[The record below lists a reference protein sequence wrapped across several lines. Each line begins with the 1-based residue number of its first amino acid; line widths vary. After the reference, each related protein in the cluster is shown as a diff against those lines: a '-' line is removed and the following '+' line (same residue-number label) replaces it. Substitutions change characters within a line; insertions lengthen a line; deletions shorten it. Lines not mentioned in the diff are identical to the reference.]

1 MADITLTTA
10 STWGLLHKK
19 ALSMAR
25 KTKSNAG
32 SFSKWLAGGDPKE
45 SIAFVNTGIG
55 GTDDNPEF
63 LGCNQEYEAVV
74 IFNAGNLVKRLLSG
88 GAAEK
93 YAKEFIKTYMA
104 YFCGNE
110 EIATKTKPS
119 KKMGEGWLEIVV
131 TYTVEDKKGQ
141 PNVQAKEEAIKK
153 STEGDKATKAGGNGP
168 ESTEESAPAIHE
180 EDEVEVVESRKTPG
194 KVISEAWGDESPF
207 ESVWAENRQRKLER
221 NMSLVNEMVSNS
233 ENAQKSL
240 DDLINEKLE
249 KRLGKIEK

>member
-25 KTKSNAG
+25 KTKSQAN
-32 SFSKWLAGGDPKE
+32 SFSKWLAGDPKD
-45 SIAFVNTGIG
+45 SIEFVNTGIG

-74 IFNAGNLVKRLLSG
+74 IFKAGNFVKRLLSG

-104 YFCGNE
+104 YFCGDE
-110 EIATKTKPS
+110 EAATKAKPS

-131 TYTVEDKKGQ
+131 TYTIEDKKGQ
-141 PNVQAKEEAIKK
+141 PNVQAKEDAIKK
-153 STEGDKATKAGGNGP
+153 SVKGDEAEKIEKP
-168 ESTEESAPAIHE
+168 DEQPPTEESAPAIHE

-194 KVISEAWGDESPF
+194 KVISEAWGNESPF

-221 NMSLVNEMVSNS
+221 NMALVTEMVSNS

-240 DDLINEKLE
+240 DDLITEKIGN
-249 KRLGKIEK
+249 RLCKIEK